1 MSLTAEWPGRG
12 ELPEDNSSSAR
23 VSGSACRAG
32 SFPLRR
38 IGRGDGLPLPRGS
51 SLGFSSPLWRSCRRA
66 CSLSK
71 RRLFSCWR
79 RSDRSASRSSAGLG
93 HPAFFPCLDASGGI
107 GLRWAGCSGCRPL
120 ESNSTVQNF
129 GEEWREPGETWGC
142 RRAFAA
148 KLTPNVVEAFSSVP
162 TDGANCCIWDLRH
175 CRASTASM
183 NLQPAKNKQ
192 GVRRWFAGP
201 PLRWQSQF

>member
-1 MSLTAEWPGRG
+1 MGRFWDSHPHFGAPVGGHALFLKGGCFPIGGVLTGA
-12 ELPEDNSSSAR
+12 
-23 VSGSACRAG
+23 
-32 SFPLRR
+32 
-38 IGRGDGLPLPRGS
+38 
-51 SLGFSSPLWRSCRRA
+51 
-66 CSLSK
+66 
-71 RRLFSCWR
+71 
-79 RSDRSASRSSAGLG
+79 ASRSSAGLG

-192 GVRRWFAGP
+192 GVRRWFVGP